1 MVPMVPMKG
10 ATAGH
15 CDRGASERK
24 RTRRRREVDDR
35 NSIAHM
41 SVFIFDSF
49 SNSEYQQLI
58 HLTSVGSAARAAHGS
73 FYYERGG
80 GTHAT
85 EQGPRVTDK
94 RGQACGVR
102 RRQRRAV
109 YAVMVER
116 ARDKAISSFI
126 RQADTVTQT
135 HSCRLPTYHGAHST
149 YEHTVVSP
157 STPSRDR
164 VLQHTSSDHPSPTK
178 I

>member
-1 MVPMVPMKG
+1 MVPMKG

-15 CDRGASERK
+15 CDRGASERN
-24 RTRRRREVDDR
+24 RTRRRRVVDDR

-94 RGQACGVR
+94 RDQARGVR

-109 YAVMVER
+109 YAVWWSAR
-116 ARDKAISSFI
+116 AIRRYNLHSFV
-126 RQADTVTQT
+126 RLT
-135 HSCRLPTYHGAHST
+135 HSDTQLYLPWC
-149 YEHTVVSP
+149 P
-157 STPSRDR
+157 LD
-164 VLQHTSSDHPSPTK
+164 L
-178 I
+178 